1 MAGLFGAATP
11 VIAAESK
18 LDDAVALG
26 AREAVEAAT
35 LSVDGRKLIYVGADT
50 DDRAIAVLVDL
61 TSWNSRK
68 VAFADGRKVQFS
80 GCDWSANDRVV
91 CTLFGVQREMGVI
104 MPLVRT
110 VAMDA
115 DGKNQVFLG
124 QRDTLSQYGK
134 RQVDGEVVDWLNG
147 RDGMVLMSRTYLPEK
162 SVARLTAR
170 TVAGLGVDR
179 IDTRTGKAATIE
191 RPGED
196 VVGYI
201 SDGMG
206 NIRIMTTTRV
216 GGQGYM
222 RGVDDYFYR
231 RANERAWHPLG
242 SYISDGSRGRGGRGM
257 IPLAVDGQIDSVYV
271 LQELDGRDALY
282 RIALDGSL
290 ESELVFASQQFDV
303 ADVVR
308 VGRSGRVIGAAY
320 ASDRRQVKYFDPEYE
335 AIHALIERALPKL
348 PLIEFVSASA
358 DEQVLLVRASSD
370 VEPGNW
376 YVFDRELKALRLVA
390 PVRPA
395 LESIE
400 LSPVE
405 VITYPAADGTLIPA
419 YLTRPAG
426 MSDPKGQPAIVL
438 PHGGPG
444 YRDVWGFDWLAQFFA
459 HRGYVV
465 LQPNF
470 RGSSGYG
477 DEWFANNGFQ
487 SWRLAVG
494 DVCDGGRWLVSRGI
508 ADPAHLAVFGW
519 SYGGYAAL
527 QANVLDPNLFK
538 AVIAVAPVT
547 DLKLLRTQRMV
558 HTSAFIE
565 ADYIGDG
572 PHLKKGSPAR
582 NARAFKAPVLMFHG
596 DSDFN
601 VDLSLS
607 RRMDKALRSEG
618 KSSELVVYPDLEHSL
633 RDGAARAD
641 MLRRSD
647 AFLRDKLKL

>member
-18 LDDAVALG
+18 LDDAVAFG
-26 AREAVEAAT
+26 ALEAVEAAS

-426 MSDPKGQPAIVL
+426 MSDAKGRPAIVL

-601 VDLSLS
+601 VDLSQS

>member
-18 LDDAVALG
+18 LDDAVAFG
-26 AREAVEAAT
+26 ALEAVEAAS

-395 LESIE
+395 LEGIE

-601 VDLSLS
+601 VDLSQS

>member
-1 MAGLFGAATP
+1 MAGLFGAGMPA
-11 VIAAESK
+11 IAAESIA
-18 LDDAVALG
+18 DDADAFGAL
-26 AREAVEAAT
+26 EAVESAS
-35 LSVDGRKLIYVGADT
+35 LSADGKKLIYVGADS
-50 DDRAIAVLVDL
+50 DHRAIAVLVDL
-61 TSWNSRK
+61 TSWNSTT
-68 VAFADGRKVQFS
+68 VAFANGRNVQFS
-80 GCDWSANDRVV
+80 GCDWSANDRIV

-124 QRDTLSQYGK
+124 QRDTLSQLGK
-134 RQVDGEVVDWLNG
+134 RQVDGEVVDWLDG
-147 RDGMVLMSRTYLPEK
+147 RDGVVLMSRTYLPEK

-216 GGQGYM
+216 GGLGYM
-222 RGVDDYFYR
+222 RGVDEYFYR
-231 RANERAWHPLG
+231 QANDRAWHRLG
-242 SYISDGSRGRGGRGM
+242 KYVSDGSRGRGGHGL
-257 IPLAVDGQIDSVYV
+257 IPLAVDGQLDAAYV
-271 LQELDGRDALY
+271 LEELDGRDALY
-282 RIALDGSL
+282 RIALDGSMRR
-290 ESELVFASQQFDV
+290 ELVFASPRYDI

-308 VGRSGRVIGAAY
+308 IGRSGRVIGAAY
-320 ASDRRQVKYFDPEYE
+320 ASDRRHVKYFDPGYE
-335 AIHALIERALPKL
+335 SMHALIERALPDM
-348 PLIEFVSASA
+348 PLIEFISASA

-376 YVFDRELKALRLVA
+376 YIFDRKLKALRLIA
-390 PVRPA
+390 PARPA
-395 LESIE
+395 LGKFE
-400 LSPVE
+400 LAPVE
-405 VITYPAADGTLIPA
+405 VIAYPAADGTQIPA
-419 YLTRPAG
+419 YLTVPTG
-426 MSDPKGQPAIVL
+426 VTDPRKQPAIVL

-477 DEWFANNGFQ
+477 DEWFANNGFK
-487 SWRLAVG
+487 SWKLAVG

-508 ADPAHLAVFGW
+508 ADPARLAVFGW

-527 QANVLDPNLFK
+527 QANVLDPDLFK

-547 DLKLLRTQRMV
+547 DLRLLRSQRMM
-558 HTSAFIE
+558 HTNAFIE
-565 ADYIGDG
+565 ADYIGKG
-572 PHLKKGSPAR
+572 PHLKQGSPAR
-582 NARAFKAPVLMFHG
+582 NARVFKAPVLMFHG

-601 VDLSLS
+601 IDLSQS
-607 RRMDKALRSEG
+607 RRMDKELRRAG
-618 KSSELVVYPDLEHSL
+618 KSSELVIFPELEHSL
-633 RDGAARAD
+633 RSGVARAD

-647 AFLRDKLKL
+647 AFLRENLKL

>member
-18 LDDAVALG
+18 LDDAVAFG
-26 AREAVEAAT
+26 ALEAVEAAS

-370 VEPGNW
+370 VEPGTW

-395 LESIE
+395 LEGIE

-426 MSDPKGQPAIVL
+426 MSDPKGRPAIVL

-601 VDLSLS
+601 VDLSQS

>member
-1 MAGLFGAATP
+1 MRPCTLVLMAGLFGAATP

-18 LDDAVALG
+18 LDDAVAFG
-26 AREAVEAAT
+26 ALEAVEAAS

-242 SYISDGSRGRGGRGM
+242 SYISDGSRGRDDAAACNPAGKLTEYAAGDLVPRTGDV
-257 IPLAVDGQIDSVYV
+257 AAFGADVAC
-271 LQELDGRDALY
+271 EL
-282 RIALDGSL
+282 
-290 ESELVFASQQFDV
+290 ELVAV
-303 ADVVR
+303 AR
-308 VGRSGRVIGAAY
+308 ATQAQG
-320 ASDRRQVKYFDPEYE
+320 
-335 AIHALIERALPKL
+335 ERA
-348 PLIEFVSASA
+348 
-358 DEQVLLVRASSD
+358 VLGPIRA
-370 VEPGNW
+370 
-376 YVFDRELKALRLVA
+376 A
-390 PVRPA
+390 
-395 LESIE
+395 
-400 LSPVE
+400 
-405 VITYPAADGTLIPA
+405 AADT
-419 YLTRPAG
+419 
-426 MSDPKGQPAIVL
+426 
-438 PHGGPG
+438 
-444 YRDVWGFDWLAQFFA
+444 
-459 HRGYVV
+459 
-465 LQPNF
+465 
-470 RGSSGYG
+470 
-477 DEWFANNGFQ
+477 
-487 SWRLAVG
+487 
-494 DVCDGGRWLVSRGI
+494 
-508 ADPAHLAVFGW
+508 
-519 SYGGYAAL
+519 
-527 QANVLDPNLFK
+527 
-538 AVIAVAPVT
+538 
-547 DLKLLRTQRMV
+547 
-558 HTSAFIE
+558 
-565 ADYIGDG
+565 
-572 PHLKKGSPAR
+572 
-582 NARAFKAPVLMFHG
+582 
-596 DSDFN
+596 
-601 VDLSLS
+601 
-607 RRMDKALRSEG
+607 
-618 KSSELVVYPDLEHSL
+618 
-633 RDGAARAD
+633 
-641 MLRRSD
+641 LRRSIHR
-647 AFLRDKLKL
+647 RDGTVA

>member
-18 LDDAVALG
+18 LDDAVAFG
-26 AREAVEAAT
+26 ALEAVEAAS

-395 LESIE
+395 LEGIE

-426 MSDPKGQPAIVL
+426 MSDAKGRPAIVL

-601 VDLSLS
+601 VDLSQS

>member
-1 MAGLFGAATP
+1 MAGLFGAGTAA
-11 VIAAESK
+11 IAAESPP
-18 LDDAVALG
+18 DDADAFGAL
-26 AREAVEAAT
+26 EAVESAS
-35 LSVDGRKLIYVGADT
+35 LSADGRKLIYVGADT
-50 DDRAIAVLVDL
+50 DHRAIAVLVDL
-61 TSWNSRK
+61 TNWNSSK
-68 VAFADGRKVQFS
+68 VAFADGRHVQFS
-80 GCDWSANDRVV
+80 GCDWSANDRIV

-134 RQVDGEVVDWLNG
+134 RQVDGEVVDWLDG
-147 RDGMVLMSRTYLPEK
+147 RDGVVLMSRTYLPEK

-179 IDTRTGKAATIE
+179 IDTRTGTAATIE

-201 SDGMG
+201 SDGLG

-222 RGVDDYFYR
+222 RGVDEYFYR
-231 RANERAWHPLG
+231 RVNERAWHPLG
-242 SYISDGSRGRGGRGM
+242 SYLSDGSRGRGGRGM
-257 IPLAVDGQIDSVYV
+257 IPLAVDGQIDAVYV
-271 LQELDGRDALY
+271 LEDLDGRDALY
-282 RIALDGSL
+282 RIALDGSMRR
-290 ESELVFASQQFDV
+290 ELVFASPRYDI

-308 VGRSGRVIGAAY
+308 IGRSGRVIGAAY

-335 AIHALIERALPKL
+335 AMHVLIERALPNL
-348 PLIEFVSASA
+348 PLIEFISTSA

-376 YVFDRELKALRLVA
+376 YIFDRRLKALRLVA
-390 PVRPA
+390 PARPA
-395 LESIE
+395 LKGYA

-405 VITYPAADGTLIPA
+405 VVRYPAADGTLIPA
-419 YLTRPAG
+419 YLTVPAG
-426 MSDPKGQPAIVL
+426 VTDPKGRPAIVL

-477 DEWFANNGFQ
+477 DEWFANNGFK
-487 SWRLAVG
+487 SWKLAVG
-494 DVCDGGRWLVSRGI
+494 DVCDGGRWLVSHGV

-519 SYGGYAAL
+519 SYGGYVAL
-527 QANVLDPNLFK
+527 QANVLEPDLFK

-547 DLKLLRTQRMV
+547 DLHLLRSQRMV
-558 HTSAFIE
+558 HTNAFIE
-565 ADYIGDG
+565 ADYIGNG

-582 NARAFKAPVLMFHG
+582 HARAFKAPVLMFHG

-601 VDLSLS
+601 VDVSQS
-607 RRMDKALRSEG
+607 RRMDKALHGEG
-618 KSSELVVYPDLEHSL
+618 KSSELVIYPELEHSL
-633 RDGAARAD
+633 RSGIARAD

-647 AFLRDKLKL
+647 AFLRENLDL